1 MVTQAQTAPLIR
13 ACVDHSSYAG
23 TIVDHAAWI
32 ARNSGWSLELL
43 HVLDRHPEISHGKD
57 HSGAIGID
65 AQDQLLQ
72 ELSSDDEQRSRQMR
86 DQGRVLLNQLRERA
100 CAPAAGRPPEQRLDN
115 VDVRQRHGQLEETL
129 IELQSETALYVLGR
143 RGSSA
148 GATQRDLGRNIEGIV
163 RSIRKPIL
171 TVAEPFVEP
180 QRLMLAFD
188 ASGSARRRLQR
199 IAALPW
205 LKGLSINIVLSGH
218 AADKD
223 ASKALDS
230 AARDLA
236 DAGYAQV
243 NPVRI
248 PGDPERSLSRY
259 ILDHDIGLLIM
270 GAYSHSPLRRMLTG
284 SITSD
289 LLRAVRIPTLLI
301 R

>member
-1 MVTQAQTAPLIR
+1 MCDRTVQCEALKDVKAVLKMLR
-13 ACVDHSSYAG
+13 
-23 TIVDHAAWI
+23 
-32 ARNSGWSLELL
+32 L
-43 HVLDRHPEISHGKD
+43 HKGFE
-57 HSGAIGID
+57 
-65 AQDQLLQ
+65 
-72 ELSSDDEQRSRQMR
+72 
-86 DQGRVLLNQLRERA
+86 VLLIKN
-100 CAPAAGRPPEQRLDN
+100 
-115 VDVRQRHGQLEETL
+115 
-129 IELQSETALYVLGR
+129 
-143 RGSSA
+143 
-148 GATQRDLGRNIEGIV
+148 
-163 RSIRKPIL
+163 
-171 TVAEPFVEP
+171 
-180 QRLMLAFD
+180 RLMLAFD